1 MSHTFKVVHLDTFR
15 TTKIKLGLDHYQ
27 VRSATSL
34 DRFWTVLAF
43 ACTFLL
49 YHSEGSDILHYSGKR
64 CDATIIIFKRNGSI
78 CVLIF

>member
-1 MSHTFKVVHLDTFR
+1 MSHTFKVAQLDTFR

-49 YHSEGSDILHYSGKR
+49 YHSEGKLLEGLQAFHQEHLAHQARWIYE
-64 CDATIIIFKRNGSI
+64 
-78 CVLIF
+78 